1 MEIEAKFRI
10 PDRKTFQ
17 RLQAIDHLAG
27 FSLSAHQIQ
36 QVRDTYMDT
45 AGQAILSAGYVC
57 RRRERESSVLI
68 TLKALKG
75 GGGAIQ
81 RREELE
87 IALPAYQ
94 PPAQWPESPARE
106 RVLQLIGQAKLLPL
120 FDLQQTRVFRRMHR
134 GDVTTAEM
142 SLDNVYLTAGGD
154 KQVHLILEIEL
165 SPDGAEEDLAHIV
178 RHLQD
183 EHGLEP
189 ETRSKFDLAM
199 NFLNQALP
207 DDALMTPQERIV
219 CQQIAARQD
228 SYGRRAQGLMALDAG
243 KSQEEIGAQIERS
256 PRTVRR
262 WLANFREKRLDIFPA
277 HVLQAVDPALVSA
290 PAKEAPALPS
300 EQDEPPPE
308 VSPAQPATEAEGP
321 PAPASPTWT
330 LDDLFARFDVDR
342 DHARA
347 VADHALA
354 LFDHLS
360 PIHGLPPDR
369 RALLETAALLHN
381 VGLETDPRRH
391 HTAGR
396 DILLD
401 HPLAGLDDGER
412 LTIALTTFLHRKKM
426 TAKKLDK
433 KLAHTAFVDLP
444 EEMREQALTLAALVR
459 IADGLDYSQT
469 GGSLLGEVRV
479 GEQQVEFEV
488 TGPYA
493 AIDAARAEEKSDLW
507 DLLFDTILKFS
518 LVAEK
523 KPPPVETSDPS
534 PPALADPSAPP
545 AAPPV
550 AMIPDEAPERPGL
563 LLDDTMVEAARKT
576 LYFHFQQML
585 YHEPGTRLG
594 EDIEALHDMRV
605 ATRRMRAAIGVFGD
619 YLNLKPLKPI
629 IKGLRRTGRRLGA
642 VRDLDVFWE
651 KTQRY
656 LDDLPPERQDELA
669 PLREVWEAERA
680 RKREKMLAYLDGERY
695 ARFKERFGEF
705 LQSPDV
711 SALPLITAKGE
722 ATPHRLRHVAPVMI
736 YERLAS
742 LLAYDEWVTQQD
754 VPLER
759 LHRLRIAAKRLRYT
773 LEFLEETLAPQTRD
787 LIKEIKKLQDHLG
800 DLQDAV
806 VASALLR
813 DFLTW
818 GTWGRAKGKMEAPV
832 EPIVAPG
839 VATYMAQRQLE
850 LQHLLDT
857 FPQAWTY
864 FQGVEFRR
872 TVAVLISVL

>member
-1 MEIEAKFRI
+1 MEIEAKFTL

-36 QVRDTYMDT
+36 QVHDIYMDT

-57 RRRERESSVLI
+57 RRRERESGVLI

-75 GGGAIQ
+75 GGGTIH

-94 PPAQWPESPARE
+94 PPAQWPDSPVRE
-106 RVLQLIGQAKLLPL
+106 RVLQLIGPAELLPL
-120 FDLQQTRVFRRMHR
+120 FDLQQTRVFRRMYR

-142 SLDNVYLTAGGD
+142 SLDNVYLTAGGE
-154 KQVHLILEIEL
+154 KRVHLVLEIEL
-165 SPDGAEEDLAHIV
+165 APDGAEEDLAQIV

-183 EHGLEP
+183 EQGLEP

-199 NFLNQALP
+199 DFLNQARP

-219 CQQIAARQD
+219 CQQIATRQD
-228 SYGRRAQGLMALDAG
+228 SYGRRAQGLMALDTG
-243 KSQEEIGAQIERS
+243 QSQEVIGAQIERS

-277 HVLQAVDPALVSA
+277 HVLRAIDPALVSA
-290 PAKEAPALPS
+290 PAKETPALPS
-300 EQDEPPPE
+300 EEDELPPKISPGQPE
-308 VSPAQPATEAEGP
+308 TEAEIP
-321 PAPASPTWT
+321 PAPPTWT
-330 LDDLFARFDVDR
+330 LDDLFSRFGVDR

-360 PIHGLPPDR
+360 PIHGLPPER

-381 VGLETDPRRH
+381 VGLDAGPRRH

-401 HPLAGLDDGER
+401 HPLVGLDDGER
-412 LTIALTTFLHRKKM
+412 LTLALTTFLHRKKM
-426 TAKKLDK
+426 TAKKLNK
-433 KLAHTAFVDLP
+433 KLAHAAFADLS
-444 EEMREQALTLAALVR
+444 EELREQALTLAALVR

-469 GGSLLGEVRV
+469 GSSLLGEVQV
-479 GEQQVEFEV
+479 DEQQVVFEV

-507 DLLFDTILKFS
+507 DLLFDTILKFPP
-518 LVAEK
+518 VAEK
-523 KPPPVETSDPS
+523 RAPPIEASDPS
-534 PPALADPSAPP
+534 SPALVDPSTLPTAL
-545 AAPPV
+545 PV

-576 LYFHFQQML
+576 LHFHFQRML

-619 YLNLKPLKPI
+619 YLDLKPLKPI

-656 LDDLPPERQDELA
+656 LDNLPAERRDELE
-669 PLREVWEAERA
+669 PLRVVWETERA
-680 RKREKMLAYLDGERY
+680 RVREKMLAYLDGERY

-705 LQSPDV
+705 LQSPD
-711 SALPLITAKGE
+711 AGTLPLLTPKGE
-722 ATPHRLRHVAPVMI
+722 AMPHRLRHAAPVVI
-736 YERLAS
+736 YERLAGV
-742 LLAYDEWVTQQD
+742 LAYDEWVTLPD

-773 LEFLEETLAPQTRD
+773 LEFLEETLAPQTED
-787 LIKEIKKLQDHLG
+787 LIKQVKTLQDHLG

-818 GTWGRAKGKMEAPV
+818 GTWGRAKGKMKAPA

-839 VATYMAQRQLE
+839 VAAYMAQRQLE

-857 FPQAWTY
+857 FPQTWAY
-864 FQGVEFRR
+864 FQGIEFRHA
-872 TVAVLISVL
+872 VAVLISGL